1 MTDRMEMPGTI
12 EVTMR
17 NNPAVSRLTR
27 GLMQRIV
34 PVLIGII
41 ALAIASPVRSQEYF
55 KTPQAAAS
63 ALLAAAKSGAKKDA
77 LKVFG
82 PDGEQ
87 IISSGD
93 PVNDQN
99 QRNKFADAYG
109 AKHQI
114 EDEGGGKAVLIIGEK
129 GWPFPVPLVKVHG
142 GWRFDTDAGLE
153 EILFR
158 RIGHNELDTIQT
170 CLAYVDAQNDY
181 AQLTRSSGGLAA
193 YAQRFISQPGLRDGL
208 YWPTQPGENPSPL
221 GDLAANAAAEGYNV
235 GGGRAPYHG
244 YYYKILTSQGPAA
257 SGGAYDYVVR
267 GTMIGG
273 FALVAYPAAYRNSG
287 VMTFQVNQDG
297 TVFQKDLG
305 PDTAK
310 LAEAMTQFNPDD
322 TWKKVPA
329 ESAAQ

>member
-1 MTDRMEMPGTI
+1 MRTIPAISRNMCRMIQSIAPIVIG
-12 EVTMR
+12 V
-17 NNPAVSRLTR
+17 AV
-27 GLMQRIV
+27 
-34 PVLIGII
+34 
-41 ALAIASPVRSQEYF
+41 LAIATPVRSQEAF
-55 KTPQAAAS
+55 KTPEAAAS

-77 LKVFG
+77 LRVFG

-99 QRNKFADAYG
+99 QRNKFADAFA

-114 EDEGGGKAVLIIGEK
+114 ESQGDSKAVLILGAK
-129 GWPFPVPLVKVHG
+129 DWPFPVPLVKKQG
-142 GWRFDTDAGLE
+142 RWRFDTDAGLE

-181 AQLTRSSGGLAA
+181 AQLMHGGGGLAV
-193 YAQRFISQPGLRDGL
+193 YAQRFISQPGKKDGL
-208 YWPTQPGENPSPL
+208 YWPTQPGEDPSPL

-257 SGGAYDYVVR
+257 AGGAYDYIV
-267 GTMIGG
+267 GDSMIGG

>member
-1 MTDRMEMPGTI
+1 MDMRSRS

-17 NNPAVSRLTR
+17 SNPAVSRHAR
-27 GLMQRIV
+27 GLVQRIV

-41 ALAIASPVRSQEYF
+41 ALAIATPVRAQELF

-63 ALLAAAKSGAKKDA
+63 ALLAAAKSGAKIDA

-99 QRNKFADAYG
+99 QRNKFVDAYG

-114 EDEGGGKAVLIIGEK
+114 EDEGSGKAVLIIGEK
-129 GWPFPVPLVKVHG
+129 DWPFPVPLVKAHG
-142 GWRFDTDAGLE
+142 RWHFGTDAGLD

-181 AQLTRSSGGLAA
+181 AQFTHASGGLAI
-193 YAQRFISQPGLRDGL
+193 YAQHFISQPGKKDGL
-208 YWPTQPGENPSPL
+208 YWSTQPGEDPSPL
-221 GDLAANAAAEGYNV
+221 GDLAANATAEGYNV

-257 SGGAYDYVVR
+257 AGGAYDYMV
-267 GTMIGG
+267 GDAMIGG

-305 PDTAK
+305 PDTGK
-310 LAEAMTQFNPDD
+310 LAEAMTQFSPDD